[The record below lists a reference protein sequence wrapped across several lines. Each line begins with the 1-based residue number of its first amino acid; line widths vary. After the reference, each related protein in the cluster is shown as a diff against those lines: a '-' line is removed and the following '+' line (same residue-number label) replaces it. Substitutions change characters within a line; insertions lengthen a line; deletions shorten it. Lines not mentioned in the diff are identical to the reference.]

1 MKTKAKKPI
10 SKQLKNKLRGFFPEV
25 LCCATS
31 STMSL
36 IR

>member
-10 SKQLKNKLRGFFPEV
+10 NKEIKNKLRGFFPEAK
-25 LCCATS
+25 CCATS
-31 STMSL
+31 STITL